1 MSKIVYTF
9 LLTEDENIEMQLI
22 DIPANRP
29 EDICYDAFTNIFF
42 KQTNTYTLLAYDTL
56 NEACILLN
64 VSCKEALKQKY
75 YFDEKNFPDIGLI
88 YNDAIYKKVRTNYK
102 DKSLKD
108 TLDCTNKLVV
118 WSPVVS
124 KNNMQ
129 TWMYNDVNG
138 QIVLFIAPIYPFTFT
153 SNRVKGYMSY
163 AEWIKTYKPFVKR
176 IISPET
182 AQEWIKQTDE
192 IMTLIQK
199 NSESN
204 SKKNIHDDV
213 GRPKNG
219 QKALDNSIAFKQT
232 SSVRVSVSDNQL
244 VILTKTKDNVSHGHV
259 AGWHDLELAM
269 QDALLD
275 AGLVTQYGKIL
286 CKN

>member
-1 MSKIVYTF
+1 LKKIEY
-9 LLTEDENIEMQLI
+9 
-22 DIPANRP
+22 
-29 EDICYDAFTNIFF
+29 IFF
-42 KQTNTYTLLAYDTL
+42 LTINESIIITVIEEYDTYKIFYDTFSNVFFSQKEMKILLAHDTLYEECRLLNTVARNALEKKNFLDEITMSDIGIIYNETFNKSVSSKYTNLEAEELLKKIAKYTLWSPIVSMNNMRTWFYTNTSG
-56 NEACILLN
+56 EI
-64 VSCKEALKQKY
+64 
-75 YFDEKNFPDIGLI
+75 I
-88 YNDAIYKKVRTNYK
+88 
-102 DKSLKD
+102 
-108 TLDCTNKLVV
+108 
-118 WSPVVS
+118 
-124 KNNMQ
+124 
-129 TWMYNDVNG
+129 
-138 QIVLFIAPIYPFTFT
+138 LFIAPVYPFTF
-153 SNRVKGYMSY
+153 SSKRVKGYMPY
-163 AEWIKTYKPFVKR
+163 DEWIKSYKPFVKR

-182 AQEWIKQTDE
+182 AQAWIKQTDE

-232 SSVRVSVSDNQL
+232 SSVRVGVSDNQL

-259 AGWHDLELAM
+259 AGWDDLELAM